1 MRGTSWLGVVVRF
14 VVSALVLLFLGAVL
28 PGFRVAGFVNALIA
42 AVAIAAIG
50 YIVEAVLGERV
61 SPQSRGVVGF
71 VTAAVVI
78 YVAQYFV
85 PTMRVT
91 ILGALLASLVIGV
104 IDAIVPT
111 ELR

>member
-1 MRGTSWLGVVVRF
+1 MKGSSWLGVVVRF
-14 VVSALVLLFLGAVL
+14 VVSALVLMFLGAVL

-50 YIVEAVLGERV
+50 YIVEAILGQRI

-71 VTAAVVI
+71 VVAAVVI

-91 ILGALLASLVIGV
+91 ILGALLASLVIGI
-104 IDAIVPT
+104 IDAVVPT